1 MGGPLLDGGAPRPD
15 TGLVT
20 AYLPQLVMTAGLGA
34 LALVAVAAAVHQ
46 LVRYHRAVPLFLLL
60 GAAVGSVDEAPLDL
74 FVSAYYPGRGQW
86 TLYESFGRPIPVW
99 VTFAHILL
107 FGAAPYVLA
116 RLMRTV
122 SARRVGWLGCLG
134 LAVSDVLIEL
144 PNRSILTYYG
154 DHPFRVFGF
163 PLAMAAVNA
172 ATMTA
177 IAVTVLLVEPRLTG
191 RRQALAA
198 VLPVAALPAGTFAT
212 GFPVFGAVAA
222 GAPAGVIVAGGLA
235 SIALAML
242 AVHGLLTLAG
252 SGRGAH
258 ALEPVAHVS

>member
-1 MGGPLLDGGAPRPD
+1 MAAPQPD

-20 AYLPQLVMTAGLGA
+20 AYLPQLVMTVGLG
-34 LALVAVAAAVHQ
+34 AVAAAALGAAVHQ
-46 LVRYHRAVPLFLLL
+46 FVRHRRAVPLFLVV
-60 GAAVGSVDEAPLDL
+60 GAAVGSVNEAPLDL
-74 FVSAYYPGRGQW
+74 FVSAYYPGQGQW
-86 TLYESFGRPIPVW
+86 TLYETFGRPIPVW
-99 VTFAHILL
+99 VLPAHVVLFA
-107 FGAAPYVLA
+107 AAPYVLA

-177 IAVTVLLVEPRLTG
+177 IAVTVLLVEPRLEG
-191 RRQALAA
+191 GRQALAA
-198 VLPVAALPAGTFAT
+198 LLPLAALPAGTFVT

-222 GAPAGVIVAGGLA
+222 GASMGVIACAGLVSIGLA
-235 SIALAML
+235 LL
-242 AVHGLLTLAG
+242 AVHGLLSLAESYGRLG
-252 SGRGAH
+252 SHELLAPGA
-258 ALEPVAHVS
+258 